1 MALDRTSG
9 EKVKRS
15 SLDLFVLEESG
26 QSFTIRYDVSLRL
39 LVDGI
44 HQVENGP
51 FCARRVLFLFFSVRI
66 GC

>member
-1 MALDRTSG
+1 MALDRESS

-26 QSFTIRYDVSLRL
+26 QSSIRYDVSLRL

-44 HQVENGP
+44 HQVEDGP
-51 FCARRVLFLFFSVRI
+51 FCAGRVLFLFFSVRI